1 MGEGPQ
7 NGECRAERAP
17 DLGPSSLE
25 PRAVT
30 SEEVTSLTTQP
41 TLIVRQGWA
50 FVADT
55 CSLEY
60 PRTLTLFL
68 FLIEMNPNAKSLRMA
83 LTVGYSELPWECIS
97 KVRNSH
103 FPGHHPCY

>member
-1 MGEGPQ
+1 MARWVKVHRMVNVELRGHQ
-7 NGECRAERAP
+7 N
-17 DLGPSSLE
+17 LGPSSLE

-30 SEEVTSLTTQP
+30 LEEVTSLTTQP

-68 FLIEMNPNAKSLRMA
+68 FLVEMNPNAKSLRMA
-83 LTVGYSELPWECIS
+83 LTVGYSELPRECIS
-97 KVRNSH
+97 KV
-103 FPGHHPCY
+103 